1 MAKLILSSNGNLLG
15 NYFLDKERF
24 SIGRKPENDLQI
36 DDPSISKEHAVIS
49 TVGNDQI
56 LEDKGSTNG
65 TVVNGERVTRRI
77 LQNGDVI
84 ELSRYQLKYV
94 NQKASADMDF
104 DRTMMIPALN
114 ADTRRDD
121 AGSPSSGQVSTAA
134 STARTATASF
144 PLASVRGLAG
154 AHAGQNIELDRPLAT
169 FGRPGV
175 QVAMITRRPHGYFV
189 THVQGEKHPVVNG
202 RAVGAEAHPLKDR
215 DIIDV
220 GGEKLEFSLKA

>member
-24 SIGRKPENDLQI
+24 SIGRRPENDLQI

-94 NQKASADMDF
+94 NQKASTEMDF

-114 ADTRRDD
+114 ADTQRDE

-154 AHAGQNIELDRPLAT
+154 AHVGQDIELNRPLAT

-189 THVQGEKHPVVNG
+189 THVQGERYPVVNG
-202 RAVGAEAHPLKDR
+202 RAVGAEAHPLKDK
-215 DIIDV
+215 DTIEV